1 MPNPLDFLING
12 PRSNSTRSA
21 SLQDREGLVALIHDG
36 HALHRHLDW
45 MQPLDWLG
53 SEPFWLME
61 NTQRIQAALAMPP
74 DPPGAAW
81 IRLFACLHASRMQD
95 AWDSLLEKCLAY
107 FKLQPASVVAIGLS
121 AWFTQL
127 LSNSGFKV
135 YQDIVV
141 LQADLSKAFA
151 VNRMAPEV
159 VIRPI
164 QSSDMEQV
172 LIVDHSAF
180 ECIWQVSAE
189 GLEHACKA
197 AAYTSVAEVE
207 GRVVGYQLSTSTPF
221 SAHLAR
227 LAVLPEFQCLGIGSG
242 LVHDLRDT
250 FLRTDITELTVNTQ
264 GSNSASLHLYRKL
277 GFHLTDEKFPVFML
291 Q

>member
-12 PRSNSTRSA
+12 SHNTSIRPA
-21 SLQDREGLVALIHDG
+21 SLNDREGLVSLIHDG

-45 MQPLDWLG
+45 MQPLEWLG

-61 NTQRIQAALAMPP
+61 NTQRIQAALAMPT

-81 IRLFACLHASRMQD
+81 IRLFACLHASRVQD

-107 FKLQPASVVAIGLS
+107 FSLQPASVVAIGLS

-127 LSNSGFKV
+127 LSYSGFKV
-135 YQDIVV
+135 YQEIVV

-151 VNRMAPEV
+151 VSRMAPEV

-164 QSSDMEQV
+164 QSADMEQV
-172 LIVDHSAF
+172 LSVDQSAF
-180 ECIWQVSAE
+180 ECIWQVSAA
-189 GLEHACKA
+189 GLEHACEA
-197 AAYTSVAEVE
+197 AAYTSVAVVE
-207 GRVVGYQLSTSTPF
+207 GRVVGYQLSTSSPF
-221 SAHLAR
+221 SAHIAR
-227 LAVLPEFQCLGIGSG
+227 LAVLPEFQSCGIGSG

-250 FLRTDITELTVNTQ
+250 FLRSDITELTVNTQ
-264 GSNSASLHLYRKL
+264 GSNSASLHLYKKL
-277 GFHLTDEKFPVFML
+277 GFHLTDETFPVFML
-291 Q
+291 H